1 MAAGAVRLGDML
13 VKATLIT
20 REQLNQALQ
29 QQQTAGGRIGTNLVK
44 LGFISE
50 DDITSFLSRQYGV
63 PSINL
68 SHFEVDGSV
77 IKLIPSEIAQ
87 KHQVIPINRTGNILT
102 VAMADPSN
110 IFAIDD
116 VKFMTGF
123 KIEPVVAAETS
134 IKNAI
139 NKYYDSAG
147 MVEDIMKTFDDKDVE
162 ALKDDE
168 DGVNAAELGKAA
180 EDAPVVKLV
189 NLILTDAIKKS
200 ASDIHIEPY
209 EKSFRV
215 RYRIDGVLYDVMQP
229 PLRLRAAIT
238 SRVKIMAQLD
248 IAERRL
254 PQDGRIK
261 IKMGGREMD
270 YRVSTLP
277 TLFGEKVVLRLLD
290 KGNLQLDMTKLGFGP
305 EALVDFESG
314 LLLPYGMVLV
324 TGPTGSG
331 KTTTLYSAL
340 NRLNTIDT
348 NIMTAEDPVEFNL
361 AGINQVQTKAEIGL
375 TFAAA
380 LRSFLRQDPDVI
392 MVGEIRD
399 YETAE
404 IGVKAALTGHLV
416 LSTLHT
422 TDAPSTISR
431 LLNMG
436 VEPFLVSASTNVIV
450 AQRLARRIC
459 QSCKEILP
467 VPGPALVNVGF
478 SPEEAKTL
486 KPCKGKGCMACSET
500 GYKGRVALYEVMLIK
515 DNIKEAILQGASAM
529 ELRELGRKNGMQTLR
544 EAGLQKIREGMTT
557 VEEILRVTT
566 GH

>member
-13 VKATLIT
+13 VKAALIT

-29 QQQTAGGRIGTNLVK
+29 QQQTGGGRIGGNLVK

-68 SHFEVDGSV
+68 SHFEIDATV

-87 KHQVIPINRTGNILT
+87 KHQVIPINRTGNVLT

-116 VKFMTGF
+116 IKFMTGF
-123 KIEPVVAAETS
+123 KVEPVVAAETS
-134 IKNAI
+134 IKNSI

-147 MVEDIMKTFDDKDVE
+147 LVEDIMKGFDDKDVE
-162 ALKDDE
+162 ALREEDDN
-168 DGVNAAELGKAA
+168 VNAAELGKAA

-189 NLILTDAIKKS
+189 NLILTDAIKKG

-215 RYRIDGVLYDVMQP
+215 RYRVDGMLYDVMQP
-229 PLRLRAAIT
+229 PLRLKAAIT
-238 SRVKIMAQLD
+238 SRIKIMAQLD

-261 IKMGGREMD
+261 IKMTGKEMD

-277 TLFGEKVVLRLLD
+277 TLFGEKVVMRLLD
-290 KGNLQLDMTKLGFGP
+290 KGNLQLDMTKLGFSP
-305 EALVDFESG
+305 DTLTDFETG
-314 LLLPYGMVLV
+314 LLMPFGMVLV

-340 NRLNTIDT
+340 NRLNTVDT

-361 AGINQVQTKAEIGL
+361 PGINQVQTKAEIGL

-404 IGVKAALTGHLV
+404 IAVKAALTGHLV

-422 TDAPSTISR
+422 NDAPGTISR

-436 VEPFLVSASTNVIV
+436 VEPFLVSASCNVIV
-450 AQRLARRIC
+450 AQRLARRVC
-459 QSCKEILP
+459 QGCKEIIA
-467 VPGPALVNVGF
+467 VPPQAMMSVGF
-478 SPEEAKTL
+478 SPEDAKTF
-486 KPCKGKGCMACSET
+486 KPCKGKGCQNCNDT

-515 DNIKEAILQGASAM
+515 DNIKEAILQGASSI
-529 ELRELGRKNGMQTLR
+529 ELRELGRKNGMLTLR

-557 VEEILRVTT
+557 VEEVLRVTT

>member
-13 VKATLIT
+13 VKAALIT

-29 QQQTAGGRIGTNLVK
+29 QQQTGGGRIGTNLVK

-68 SHFEVDGSV
+68 SHFDIDGTV

-123 KIEPVVAAETS
+123 KVEPVVAAETS
-134 IKNAI
+134 IRNAI

-147 MVEDIMKTFDDKDVE
+147 LVEDIMKTFDDKDVE

-168 DGVNAAELGKAA
+168 DGFNAAELGKAA

-189 NLILTDAIKKS
+189 NLILTDAIKKA

-229 PLRLRAAIT
+229 PLRLKAAIT
-238 SRVKIMAQLD
+238 SRIKIMAQLD

-261 IKMGGREMD
+261 IKMNGREMD

-290 KGNLQLDMTKLGFGP
+290 KGNLQLDMTKLGFGS
-305 EALVDFESG
+305 EALTDFESG

-348 NIMTAEDPVEFNL
+348 NIMTAEDPGEFNL

-380 LRSFLRQDPDVI
+380 LRAFLRQDPDVI

-422 TDAPSTISR
+422 NDAPSTISR

-436 VEPFLVSASTNVIV
+436 VEPFLVAASTNVIV

-459 QSCKEILP
+459 QSCKEIVA
-467 VPGPALVNVGF
+467 VPAPALANIGF
-478 SPEEAKTL
+478 SPEDSKTL
-486 KPCKGKGCMACSET
+486 KTFKGKGCMTCSET

-515 DNIKEAILQGASAM
+515 ENIKEAILQGASAL

>member
-1 MAAGAVRLGDML
+1 ML

-20 REQLNQALQ
+20 KDQLQKALQ
-29 QQQTAGGRIGTNLVK
+29 QQESAGGRIGSNLVK

-68 SHFEVDGSV
+68 SHFEIDPNV

-87 KHQVIPINRTGNILT
+87 KHQVIPINRTGNVLT

-116 VKFMTGF
+116 IKFMTGF
-123 KIEPVVAAETS
+123 KVEPVVAAETS

-139 NKYYDSAG
+139 NKHYDSSG
-147 MVEDIMKTFDDKDVE
+147 MVEDIMKNFDDKDIE
-162 ALKDDE
+162 ALKEGE
-168 DGVNAAELGKAA
+168 DAVNVAELGQAA

-189 NLILTDAIKKS
+189 NLILTDAIKKG

-215 RYRIDGVLYDVMQP
+215 RYRIDGVLYEVMQP
-229 PLRLRAAIT
+229 PTRLKAAIT

-290 KGNLQLDMTKLGFGP
+290 KGNLQLDMTKLGF
-305 EALVDFESG
+305 EAQALTDFESG
-314 LLLPYGMVLV
+314 ILMPYGMVLV

-340 NRLNTIDT
+340 NRLNTTET

-361 AGINQVQTKAEIGL
+361 PGINQVQMKAEIGL
-375 TFAAA
+375 NFAAS
-380 LRSFLRQDPDVI
+380 LRSFLRQDPDII

-404 IGVKAALTGHLV
+404 IAIKAALTGHLV

-422 TDAPSTISR
+422 NDAPSTISR

-436 VEPFLVSASTNVIV
+436 VEPFLVAASTNVIV
-450 AQRLARRIC
+450 AQRLARRVC
-459 QSCKEILP
+459 QQCKEPAP
-467 VPGPALVNVGF
+467 VPPQVLVNLGF
-478 SPEEAKTL
+478 SPEDAKTIV
-486 KPCKGKGCMACSET
+486 PVKGKGCITCSET
-500 GYKGRVALYEVMLIK
+500 GYKGRVALYEVLVIRE
-515 DNIKEAILQGASAM
+515 NIKEGILQGASVI
-529 ELRELGRKNGMQTLR
+529 ELRELGRKNGMKTLR
-544 EAGLQKIREGMTT
+544 EAGMQKLREGMTSL
-557 VEEILRVTT
+557 EELMRVTT
-566 GH
+566 GN

>member
-13 VKATLIT
+13 VKAALIT

-29 QQQTAGGRIGTNLVK
+29 QQQTGGGRIGGNLVK

-68 SHFEVDGSV
+68 SHFEIDATV

-87 KHQVIPINRTGNILT
+87 KHQVIPINRTGNVLT

-116 VKFMTGF
+116 IKFMTGF
-123 KIEPVVAAETS
+123 KVEPVVAAETS
-134 IKNAI
+134 IKNSI

-147 MVEDIMKTFDDKDVE
+147 LVEDIMKGFDDKDVE
-162 ALKDDE
+162 ALREEDDN
-168 DGVNAAELGKAA
+168 VNAAELGKAA

-189 NLILTDAIKKS
+189 NLILTDAIKKG

-215 RYRIDGVLYDVMQP
+215 RYRVDGMLYDVMQP
-229 PLRLRAAIT
+229 PLRLKAAIT
-238 SRVKIMAQLD
+238 SRIKIMAQLD

-261 IKMGGREMD
+261 IKMTGKEMD

-277 TLFGEKVVLRLLD
+277 TLFGEKVVMRLLD
-290 KGNLQLDMTKLGFGP
+290 KGNLQLDMIKLGFSP
-305 EALVDFESG
+305 DTLTDFETG
-314 LLLPYGMVLV
+314 LLMPFGMVLV

-340 NRLNTIDT
+340 NRLNTVDT

-361 AGINQVQTKAEIGL
+361 PGINQVQTKAEIGL

-404 IGVKAALTGHLV
+404 IAVKAALTGHLV

-422 TDAPSTISR
+422 NDAPGTISR

-436 VEPFLVSASTNVIV
+436 VEPFLVSASCNVIV
-450 AQRLARRIC
+450 AQRLARRVC
-459 QSCKEILP
+459 QGCKEIIA
-467 VPGPALVNVGF
+467 VPPQAMMSVGF
-478 SPEEAKTL
+478 SPEDAKTF
-486 KPCKGKGCMACSET
+486 KPCKGKGCQNCNDT

-515 DNIKEAILQGASAM
+515 DNIKEAILQGASSI
-529 ELRELGRKNGMQTLR
+529 ELRELGRKNGMLTLR

-557 VEEILRVTT
+557 VEEVLRVTT

>member
-1 MAAGAVRLGDML
+1 MAVGAARLGDML

-20 REQLNQALQ
+20 KDQLQKALQ
-29 QQQTAGGRIGTNLVK
+29 QQESSGGRIGSNLVR

-68 SHFEVDGSV
+68 SHFEIDPSV

-87 KHQVIPINRTGNILT
+87 KHQVIPINRTGNVLT

-116 VKFMTGF
+116 IKFMTGF
-123 KIEPVVAAETS
+123 KVEPVVAAETS

-139 NKYYDSAG
+139 NKHYDSSG
-147 MVEDIMKTFDDKDVE
+147 MVEDIMKNFDDKDIE
-162 ALKDDE
+162 ALKEGE
-168 DGVNAAELGKAA
+168 DAVNVAELGQAA

-189 NLILTDAIKKS
+189 NLILTDAIKKG

-209 EKSFRV
+209 EKTFRV
-215 RYRIDGVLYDVMQP
+215 RYRIDGVLYEVMQP
-229 PLRLRAAIT
+229 PTRLKAAIT

-290 KGNLQLDMTKLGFGP
+290 KGNLQLDMTKLGF
-305 EALVDFESG
+305 EANALTDFESG
-314 LLLPYGMVLV
+314 ILMPYGMVLV

-340 NRLNTIDT
+340 NRLNTTET

-361 AGINQVQTKAEIGL
+361 QGINQVQMKAEIGL
-375 TFAAA
+375 NFAAA
-380 LRSFLRQDPDVI
+380 LRSFLRQDPDII

-404 IGVKAALTGHLV
+404 IAIKAALTGHLV

-422 TDAPSTISR
+422 NDAPSTISR

-436 VEPFLVSASTNVIV
+436 VEPFLVAASTNVIV
-450 AQRLARRIC
+450 AQRLARRVC
-459 QSCKEILP
+459 QQCKEPAP
-467 VPGPALVNVGF
+467 VPPQVLVNLGF
-478 SPEEAKTL
+478 APEDAKTIV
-486 KPCKGKGCMACSET
+486 PVKGKGCISCSET
-500 GYKGRVALYEVMLIK
+500 GYKGRVALYEVLVIRE
-515 DNIKEAILQGASAM
+515 NIKEGILQGASVI
-529 ELRELGRKNGMQTLR
+529 ELRELGRKNGMKTLR
-544 EAGLQKIREGMTT
+544 EAGMQKLREGMTSL
-557 VEEILRVTT
+557 EEIMRVTT
-566 GH
+566 GN

>member
-1 MAAGAVRLGDML
+1 MAGGAVRLGDML
-13 VKATLIT
+13 VKAALIT

-68 SHFEVDGSV
+68 SHFEIDANV

-87 KHQVIPINRTGNILT
+87 KHQVIPINRTGNVLT

-116 VKFMTGF
+116 IKFMTGF
-123 KIEPVVAAETS
+123 KVEPVVAAETS

-139 NKYYDSAG
+139 NKHYDSAG
-147 MVEDIMKTFDDKDVE
+147 MVEDIMKNFDDKDVE
-162 ALKDDE
+162 ALREDE
-168 DGVNAAELGKAA
+168 DAINAAELGKAA

-189 NLILTDAIKKS
+189 NLILTDAIKKG

-209 EKSFRV
+209 EKTFRV

-229 PLRLRAAIT
+229 PIRLKAAIT
-238 SRVKIMAQLD
+238 SRIKIMSQLD

-261 IKMGGREMD
+261 IKMGGKEMD

-290 KGNLQLDMTKLGFGP
+290 KGNLQLDMTKLGFGS
-305 EALVDFESG
+305 EALTDFESG

-340 NRLNTIDT
+340 NRLNTVDT

-361 AGINQVQTKAEIGL
+361 PGINQVQTKAEIGL

-404 IGVKAALTGHLV
+404 IAVKAALTGHLV

-422 TDAPSTISR
+422 NDAPSTISR

-450 AQRLARRIC
+450 AQRLARRVC
-459 QSCKEILP
+459 QACKEIAP
-467 VPGPALVNVGF
+467 VPATALVNVGF
-478 SPEEAKTL
+478 SPEEANTL
-486 KPCKGKGCMACSET
+486 KTSKGKGCMTCSDT
-500 GYKGRVALYEVMLIK
+500 GYKGRVALYEVLLIK
-515 DNIKEAILQGASAM
+515 DNIKESILQGASAM
-529 ELRELGRKNGMQTLR
+529 EIRESGRKNGMQTLR

-557 VEEILRVTT
+557 VEEVLRVTT

>member
-13 VKATLIT
+13 VKAALIT

-68 SHFEVDGSV
+68 SHFEIDGNV

-87 KHQVIPINRTGNILT
+87 KHQVIPINRTGNVLT

-116 VKFMTGF
+116 IKFMTGF
-123 KIEPVVAAETS
+123 KVEPVVAAETS
-134 IKNAI
+134 IKNSI

-147 MVEDIMKTFDDKDVE
+147 MVEDIMKDFDDKEVE
-162 ALKDDE
+162 ALRDE
-168 DGVNAAELGKAA
+168 EEAVNAAELGKAA

-189 NLILTDAIKKS
+189 NLILTDAIKKG

-215 RYRIDGVLYDVMQP
+215 RYRVDGVLYDVMQP
-229 PLRLRAAIT
+229 PLRLKAAIT
-238 SRVKIMAQLD
+238 SRVKIMSQLD

-261 IKMGGREMD
+261 IKMGGKEMD

-277 TLFGEKVVLRLLD
+277 TLFGEKVVMRLLD
-290 KGNLQLDMTKLGFGP
+290 KGNLQLDMTKLGFGQQ
-305 EALVDFESG
+305 ALDDFEKG
-314 LLLPYGMVLV
+314 LLMPFGMVLV

-340 NRLNTIDT
+340 NRLNTVDT

-404 IGVKAALTGHLV
+404 IAVKAALTGHLV

-422 TDAPSTISR
+422 NDAPSTVSR

-436 VEPFLVSASTNVIV
+436 VEPFLVAASCNVIL

-459 QSCKEILP
+459 QGCKEP
-467 VPGPALVNVGF
+467 VSIPAQALLNVGF
-478 SPEEAKTL
+478 SPEDAKTL
-486 KPCKGKGCMACSET
+486 KTFKGKGCLTCSNT

-515 DNIKEAILQGASAM
+515 DSLKEAILQGASAM
-529 ELRELGRKNGMQTLR
+529 ELRELGRQGGMQTLR

-557 VEEILRVTT
+557 LEEVLRVTT

>member
-1 MAAGAVRLGDML
+1 MAVGAARLGEML

-20 REQLNQALQ
+20 KEQLQKALQ
-29 QQQTAGGRIGTNLVK
+29 QQETSGGRIGSNLVR

-68 SHFEVDGSV
+68 SHFEIDQIV

-87 KHQVIPINRTGNILT
+87 KHQVIPINRTGNVLT

-116 VKFMTGF
+116 IKFMTGF
-123 KIEPVVAAETS
+123 KVEPVVAAETS

-139 NKYYDSAG
+139 NRHYDSAG
-147 MVEDIMKTFDDKDVE
+147 MVEDIMKNFDDKDIE
-162 ALKDDE
+162 ALKEGDDAIN
-168 DGVNAAELGKAA
+168 VAELGQAA

-189 NLILTDAIKKS
+189 NLILTDAIKKG

-209 EKSFRV
+209 EKTFRV
-215 RYRIDGVLYDVMQP
+215 RYRIDGVLYEVMQP
-229 PLRLRAAIT
+229 PTRLKAAIT

-261 IKMGGREMD
+261 IKMASREMD
-270 YRVSTLP
+270 FRVSTLP

-290 KGNLQLDMTKLGFGP
+290 KGTLQLDMTKLGF
-305 EALVDFESG
+305 EAQALTDFESG
-314 LLLPYGMVLV
+314 ILMPYGMVLV

-340 NRLNTIDT
+340 NRLNTTET

-361 AGINQVQTKAEIGL
+361 AGINQVQMKAEIGL
-375 TFAAA
+375 NFAAS
-380 LRSFLRQDPDVI
+380 LRSFLRQDPDII

-404 IGVKAALTGHLV
+404 IAIKAALTGHLV

-422 TDAPSTISR
+422 NDAPSTISR

-436 VEPFLVSASTNVIV
+436 VEPFLVAASTNVIV
-450 AQRLARRIC
+450 AQRLARRVC
-459 QSCKEILP
+459 QQCKEPAP
-467 VPGPALVNVGF
+467 VPPQVLVNLGF
-478 SPEEAKTL
+478 SPEDAKTIV
-486 KPCKGKGCMACSET
+486 PVKGKGCMTCSET
-500 GYKGRVALYEVMLIK
+500 GYKGRVALYECLVIRE
-515 DNIKEAILQGASAM
+515 NVKEAILQGASVI
-529 ELRELGRKNGMQTLR
+529 ELRDIGRKNGMKTLR
-544 EAGLQKIREGMTT
+544 EAGLQKIREGMTSL
-557 VEEILRVTT
+557 EEIMRVTT
-566 GH
+566 GN